1 VAFRVGG
8 PERIRKSALRA
19 AVVGLLSSFVFCPF
33 SRFDLASLGDLP
45 HFRGTGHSAALNSVF
60 WIFGSLFGSILARV
74 NGSIPAATVAR
85 LPIYLRCLGDLTP
98 DQETCSSE
106 ELAAIAG
113 VNSAQV
119 RKDLSYLG
127 SQGVRGVGYNVVEL
141 GAELQRAL
149 GLTKGYPVAIVG
161 IGNLGR
167 ALSNYGGFEGWG
179 FNVVALFDADPGKVG
194 TEIGGLTINAMDDLE
209 RVVKDRNVAIGIVAT
224 PAAAAQ
230 EVADRFL
237 GAGLRSI
244 LNFAP
249 TVLQVPDTIAVRRV
263 DLSTELQILTFYMQ
277 DSA

>member
-1 VAFRVGG
+1 M
-8 PERIRKSALRA
+8 
-19 AVVGLLSSFVFCPF
+19 
-33 SRFDLASLGDLP
+33 
-45 HFRGTGHSAALNSVF
+45 
-60 WIFGSLFGSILARV
+60 

-85 LPIYLRCLGDLTP
+85 LPVYLRCLGDLPPT
-98 DQETCSSE
+98 QQTCSSE

-127 SQGVRGVGYNVVEL
+127 SQGVRGVGYHVVEL
-141 GAELQRAL
+141 GNELRRAL
-149 GLTKGYPVAIVG
+149 GLTHGYAVAIAG

-167 ALSNYGGFEGWG
+167 ALSNYGGFAAWG
-179 FNVVALFDADPGKVG
+179 FDVVALFDNDPAKVG
-194 TEIGGLTINAMDDLE
+194 TKRAGMVVESMDNLE
-209 RVVKDRNVAIGIVAT
+209 RTVKEKDVSIGIVAS

-230 EVADRFL
+230 EIADRFI

-249 TVLQVPDTIAVRRV
+249 TVLQVPEGVAVRRV

-277 DSA
+277 NSER